1 MDQKPGYNFHVLIA
15 DDDEDDRLLV
25 KQAIE
30 ESLPNVDS
38 SFVDDGEEL
47 LQYLDQCHTEPKGSE
62 MRCPQLMCI
71 PMIPTS

>member
-1 MDQKPGYNFHVLIA
+1 MAQKHKHKFHVLIA

-30 ESLPNVDS
+30 ESLPNIDS

-47 LQYLDQCHTEPKGSE
+47 LQYLHNCRTEPKGS
-62 MRCPQLMCI
+62 
-71 PMIPTS
+71 